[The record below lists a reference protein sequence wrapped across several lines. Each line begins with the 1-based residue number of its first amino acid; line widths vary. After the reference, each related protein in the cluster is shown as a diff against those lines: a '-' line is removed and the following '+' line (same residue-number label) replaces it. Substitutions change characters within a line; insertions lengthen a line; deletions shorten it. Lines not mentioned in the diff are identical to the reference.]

1 MPYPKSKIPEGGI
14 KSPIPVFI
22 PPALATSIGKVPSG
36 ERWVHEVKFDG
47 YRVQLHI
54 ANEGIKVLTRRGH
67 DWTDRFKKIATDA
80 WHLKVKSAIIDGE
93 VVVPAVDGTTDFAV
107 LQKALRA
114 GQPSGKLVMYAFDLL
129 YLNGYDM
136 RKAPLSVR
144 KSTLAALLKGSDILF
159 SQSFETD
166 GAHMFK
172 NVCEMGIEGVVS
184 KLKDSRYQSDRTN
197 SWVKMTCRQRETLQ
211 IVGYAL
217 KENHFD
223 GLYLGRQEGD
233 QLLYAGKVDHG
244 FSRDSAMDVRKRL
257 TPLVQR
263 TQAFS
268 QKIKKPQA
276 VWVKPSLLAEVEYRA
291 KSAEGKLR
299 HPSFKGIREDL

>member
-54 ANEGIKVLTRRGH
+54 ANETIKVLTRRGH

-136 RKAPLSVR
+136 RRHRSASANRHLRRCSRAATSSSAKASRPTARTCSKACVR
-144 KSTLAALLKGSDILF
+144 WGSKA
-159 SQSFETD
+159 SS
-166 GAHMFK
+166 
-172 NVCEMGIEGVVS
+172 
-184 KLKDSRYQSDRTN
+184 
-197 SWVKMTCRQRETLQ
+197 
-211 IVGYAL
+211 
-217 KENHFD
+217 
-223 GLYLGRQEGD
+223 
-233 QLLYAGKVDHG
+233 
-244 FSRDSAMDVRKRL
+244 
-257 TPLVQR
+257 
-263 TQAFS
+263 
-268 QKIKKPQA
+268 
-276 VWVKPSLLAEVEYRA
+276 PS
-291 KSAEGKLR
+291 
-299 HPSFKGIREDL
+299 